1 MALKQCYKTD
11 EMVTAA
17 LPHCNSN
24 GGPTKD
30 KLIYNSQILT
40 GTWLLP

>member
-1 MALKQCYKTD
+1 MSLKQCYRTD

-17 LPHCNSN
+17 LPHCDSN
-24 GGPTKD
+24 KGPTKD
-30 KLIYNSQILT
+30 KFKYNIKLLT